1 MAGLSTPHREA
12 MVMTPFTEVNGP
24 VSASERQI
32 LIRIDGGIKI
42 PEEELRYQLDRKD
55 QHPLARDERL
65 IDVLVDLEERGLII
79 SMLCF
84 KLTERGRDEL
94 RPE

>member
-24 VSASERQI
+24 VSVSERQI
-32 LIRIDGGIKI
+32 LIRIDGGIKT

-55 QHPLARDERL
+55 QHPLANDETL
-65 IDVLVDLEERGLII
+65 IDVLADLEARGLIR
-79 SMLCF
+79 SMLYF
-84 KLTERGRDEL
+84 VLTDRGKAEL
-94 RPE
+94 RAG